1 VIQGRAASMKSEPTF
16 QGRKIKAMSTANQRD
31 KGRAL
36 LSEWFAHPVI
46 RFVALTIYYL
56 GILVGLV
63 ALYSQGDFSTPPFIY
78 QNF

>member
-1 VIQGRAASMKSEPTF
+1 
-16 QGRKIKAMSTANQRD
+16 MSLGDQRGKD
-31 KGRAL
+31 CVL
-36 LSEWFAHPVI
+36 LSEWFARPWV

-63 ALYSQGDFSTPPFIY
+63 ALYGAGDFSTPSFIY

>member
-1 VIQGRAASMKSEPTF
+1 
-16 QGRKIKAMSTANQRD
+16 MSLGDQLVKDN
-31 KGRAL
+31 GP
-36 LSEWFAHPVI
+36 LSEWIARPWV

-63 ALYSQGDFSTPPFIY
+63 ALYGAGEFSTPPFIY